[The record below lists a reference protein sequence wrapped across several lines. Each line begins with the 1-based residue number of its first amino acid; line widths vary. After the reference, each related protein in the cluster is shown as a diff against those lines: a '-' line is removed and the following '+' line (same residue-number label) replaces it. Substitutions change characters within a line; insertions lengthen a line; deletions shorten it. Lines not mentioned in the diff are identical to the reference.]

1 MIKVYR
7 CVSEISFNLKIGGN
21 KRRINFD
28 PVCGGKS
35 QYRTNE
41 KEVQEGIEKLE
52 QFGRII
58 SIEEI
63 IKEEEGDE
71 AVVLDSESG
80 GESGGGVDDNGGETG
95 SGLENG
101 NTGIVG
107 GAEKDIQSEIT
118 SFAEAKEYLIT
129 KGCEK
134 TIRSRDH
141 IVAYAKELGIEFPN
155 LK

>member
-63 IKEEEGDE
+63 IKEEGDDE

-95 SGLENG
+95 NGLENG
-101 NTGIVG
+101 NAGIVG
-107 GAEKDIQSEIT
+107 GDEKDIQSEIT

-141 IVAYAKELGIEFPN
+141 IIAYAKELGIEFPN